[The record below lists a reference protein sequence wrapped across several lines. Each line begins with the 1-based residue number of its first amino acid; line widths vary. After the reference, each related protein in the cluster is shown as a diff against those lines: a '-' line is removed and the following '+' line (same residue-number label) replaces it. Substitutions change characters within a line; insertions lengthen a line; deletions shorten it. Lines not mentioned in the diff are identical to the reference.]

1 MTPIQKRIL
10 SIVSD
15 RKMSYIV
22 IVNIASELN
31 MTFEDVEEQFKLMQD
46 DGFVEYERRTWDSA
60 EVRITADGYRALNDE
75 AEDI

>member
-1 MTPIQKRIL
+1 
-10 SIVSD
+10 
-15 RKMSYIV
+15 
-22 IVNIASELN
+22 